1 MHRVLSARDMA
12 DKVGE
17 VAGEQDVIIMAAAVA
32 DVRPAHQAA
41 VKLKKGADSQALGQ
55 LELVENLDIL
65 AGLTEIRSTG
75 IWEKTPVIVGFAAE
89 TGDDGATPLDHAVAK
104 LQCKGCDLLMC
115 NEVGAGKVFGQDTNS
130 GWMVFP
136 DGRVVDVL
144 PGSKLEVAAQI
155 MDEVVELMPP
165 LSN

>member
-1 MHRVLSARDMA
+1 
-12 DKVGE
+12 
-17 VAGEQDVIIMAAAVA
+17 
-32 DVRPAHQAA
+32 
-41 VKLKKGADSQALGQ
+41 
-55 LELVENLDIL
+55 
-65 AGLTEIRSTG
+65 
-75 IWEKTPVIVGFAAE
+75 VIVGFAAE

-104 LQCKGCDLLMC
+104 LQRKGCDLLMC

-136 DGRVVDVL
+136 DGRMVDVL

-165 LSN
+165 LSS